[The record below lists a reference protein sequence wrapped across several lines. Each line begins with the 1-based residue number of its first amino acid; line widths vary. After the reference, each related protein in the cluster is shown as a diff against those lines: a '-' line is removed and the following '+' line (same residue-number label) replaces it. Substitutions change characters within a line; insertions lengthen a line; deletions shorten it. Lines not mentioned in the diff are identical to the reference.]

1 MQLDTIEVDSVWQ
14 RILHIKGEEDR
25 LVDKASPRVA
35 FQDCLIEVAHIE
47 VFDAV
52 GQFSLL

>member
-1 MQLDTIEVDSVWQ
+1 MQLDTIEVNSVRQ
-14 RILHIKGEEDR
+14 CIFHIKREEDR